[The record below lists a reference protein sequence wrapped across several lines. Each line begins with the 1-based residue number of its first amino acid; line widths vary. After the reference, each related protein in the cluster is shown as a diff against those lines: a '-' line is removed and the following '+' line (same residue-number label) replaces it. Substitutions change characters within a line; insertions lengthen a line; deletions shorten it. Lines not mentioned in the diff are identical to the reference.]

1 MHMYND
7 FVKNFLSSYV
17 KNMRKAK
24 GLSKTEMS
32 AHLRIDPRSYAD
44 LESGKYCFSAASLL
58 FLLSTIEDEEIIQM
72 IRSFQTEAA
81 SLDEQELVKV

>member
-24 GLSKTEMS
+24 GLLGQDRRPWSVRESKTN
-32 AHLRIDPRSYAD
+32 
-44 LESGKYCFSAASLL
+44 K
-58 FLLSTIEDEEIIQM
+58 
-72 IRSFQTEAA
+72 QTTQ
-81 SLDEQELVKV
+81 SSSPQSQC

>member
-1 MHMYND
+1 MHMYNE

-17 KNMRKAK
+17 KNMRKTK

-44 LESGKYCFSAASLL
+44 LESGKYCFSSASLL

-72 IRSFQTEAA
+72 IRHFQTETAF
-81 SLDEQELVKV
+81 LDEQEVVKV

>member
-24 GLSKTEMS
+24 GLTKSEMS
-32 AHLRIDPRSYAD
+32 AYLRIDPRSYSD
-44 LESGKYCFSAASLL
+44 LESGRYCFSASSLL

-72 IRSFQTEAA
+72 IKRFRAEAA
-81 SLDEQELVKV
+81 ILDEQDLVRI

>member
-44 LESGKYCFSAASLL
+44 LESGKYCFSH
-58 FLLSTIEDEEIIQM
+58 F
-72 IRSFQTEAA
+72 SF
-81 SLDEQELVKV
+81 